1 MSRIGVR
8 PITIPAGVEVTVED
22 NNVIKVKGPKGE
34 LCQPIAENL
43 TVEIEENVL
52 TVKRPSDSKQDKSQ
66 HGLGRTLIH
75 NMVEGVSK
83 GYEVR

>member
-8 PITIPAGVEVTVED
+8 PITIPAGVEVTVEE

-52 TVKRPSDSKQDKSQ
+52 TVKKTIRLKAGQVSARTRKNTHPQYGRGCFK
-66 HGLGRTLIH
+66 GL
-75 NMVEGVSK
+75 
-83 GYEVR
+83 